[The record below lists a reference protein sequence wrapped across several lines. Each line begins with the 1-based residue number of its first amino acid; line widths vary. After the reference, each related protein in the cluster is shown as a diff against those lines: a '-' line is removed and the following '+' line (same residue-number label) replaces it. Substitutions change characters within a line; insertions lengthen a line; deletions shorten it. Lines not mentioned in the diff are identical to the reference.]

1 MTATLVAMDLTP
13 DLVRGIEFRRK
24 GRGYDTEEVDKFR
37 QAVATWAEE
46 AQARLREATSKL
58 DEAETRAREAE
69 ERSRTHV
76 ESDETIQRTLLL
88 AQRTADAAVAE
99 AEETAGRKVAE
110 AERTA
115 GRTVAD
121 AEAESERLLAEA
133 RGHRE
138 RAIAEAEAEV
148 RETLDLKRAEMLDE
162 LTTLERVRD
171 DLTGDVAVLESH
183 LEDQRSRVQDAR
195 DLLGVL
201 LNDPGALAPVAAPE
215 LSDMHVPEPAPRSEL
230 FLEPLAEPESFA
242 PEVLSEPLGPD
253 LADEATAVEAEPP
266 GGAPTAPSESVFG
279 ETPGT
284 PEALADDWST
294 ASEDTWADT
303 PPPPPPP
310 PPGPEVDEAAWAD
323 APPPPPPPPDFD
335 VPAEPGAEGAAG
347 SFGGLSGPAV
357 PEQLPD
363 LNEQAED
370 DNPWLAELTDQE
382 ADAEDGE
389 RSRFGRRR

>member
-253 LADEATAVEAEPP
+253 LAD
-266 GGAPTAPSESVFG
+266 
-279 ETPGT
+279 
-284 PEALADDWST
+284 DWST